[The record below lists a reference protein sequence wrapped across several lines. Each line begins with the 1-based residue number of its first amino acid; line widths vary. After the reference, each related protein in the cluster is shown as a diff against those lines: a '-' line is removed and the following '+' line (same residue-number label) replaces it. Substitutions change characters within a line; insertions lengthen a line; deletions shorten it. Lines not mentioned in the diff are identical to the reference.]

1 MSILENMNLTDNN
14 AEKIVLTPIM
24 IDYISANIQGIS
36 KGKLISIISEY
47 YVKLLMKFYR
57 VNSKLSTIDD
67 RLSDQNDE

>member
-1 MSILENMNLTDNN
+1 MNLTDNN

-57 VNSKLSTIDD
+57 VNSKLSTADD

>member
-1 MSILENMNLTDNN
+1 MNLTDNN

-57 VNSKLSTIDD
+57 VNSKLSTTDD
-67 RLSDQNDE
+67 K